1 MGTDCVRARIDRPD
15 RGAAGLLYRAGVGGE
30 AIVLSRLLGP
40 LERCFY
46 RLAGIDPTAGMGW
59 RGYATA
65 LLILSAGHFLLLY
78 AMLRLQAFMPFN
90 PQGMAGL
97 SPWLAFN
104 TAISFVTNTN
114 WQAYS
119 GEVTLSYGTQML
131 GLTVHNFLS
140 AATGIAAAAA
150 IARAFAG
157 GGVDRFG
164 NFWSDLTRVTLYVL
178 VPLAVIFG
186 LVLIALGVPQTLAP
200 YAGAETLEGARQTI
214 ALGPVAFQDA
224 IKLFGTNGGGFF
236 NANSAHPLENPS
248 ALSCILQIWALA
260 AIAFAL
266 PITFGRIVGDER
278 QG

>member
-1 MGTDCVRARIDRPD
+1 M
-15 RGAAGLLYRAGVGGE
+15 
-30 AIVLSRLLGP
+30 LSRLLGP

-178 VPLAVIFG
+178 VPLAMIFG

-224 IKLFGTNGGGFF
+224 IKLLGTNGGGFF